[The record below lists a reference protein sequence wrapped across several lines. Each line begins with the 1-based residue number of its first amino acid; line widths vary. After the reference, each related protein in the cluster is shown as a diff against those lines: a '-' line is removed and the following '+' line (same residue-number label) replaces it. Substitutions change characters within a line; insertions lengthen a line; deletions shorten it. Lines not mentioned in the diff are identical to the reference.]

1 MKKKAPKKATSTKKA
16 GAIKGD
22 VEPFSPHNTP
32 KPPQEMDPSKK
43 KKPSS

>member
-1 MKKKAPKKATSTKKA
+1 MKKKAPKTITKEKKPDA
-16 GAIKGD
+16 SKSDA
-22 VEPFSPHNTP
+22 EPFSPHNTP